1 MAWVV
6 KNETKTI
13 QGSVLCV
20 SVAPGW
26 SVWWALR
33 PGRSGA
39 FRFKLGLPTL
49 FSKAGIKLCLTA
61 IKKSQT

>member
-6 KNETKTI
+6 KNKTQAI
-13 QGSVLCV
+13 QDGLVCV

-26 SVWWALR
+26 PVWWALR

-39 FRFKLGLPTL
+39 FRFKHGLPTL
-49 FSKAGIKLCLTA
+49 CTKTEIKLCLTA
-61 IKKSQT
+61 I